1 MNTKQFIMTNVIS
14 KLKGTVKNWWVF
26 LIVGVLLIIA
36 SIWIFRTPIESFIN
50 LALIFSVL
58 ILISGVF
65 SIIFAFTN
73 KDKIENWGL
82 YLVGGI
88 LDVVVGFIL
97 LSYPGITLVVFSLF
111 IGFWLMFRGFNTIS
125 TSLELK
131 KEGVMNWGWILLF
144 GVLITIFAF
153 MSIVNPLIGASYL
166 VFTLAFSIFLLGIA
180 NIFLSLQLR
189 KVKSAVKD
197 ING

>member
-1 MNTKQFIMTNVIS
+1 MTNVIS

-26 LIVGVLLIIA
+26 LIVGILLIIG
-36 SIWIFRTPIESFIN
+36 SIWIFRTPIESFIS
-50 LALIFSVL
+50 LAVIFSIL

-73 KDKIENWGL
+73 KEKIENWGL
-82 YLVGGI
+82 YLIGGI
-88 LDVVVGFIL
+88 LDVIVGFIL
-97 LSYPGITLVVFSLF
+97 LSYPGITILVFSLF

-131 KEGVMNWGWILLF
+131 KEGAMNWGWILLL
-144 GVLITIFAF
+144 GALIIILAF
-153 MSIVNPLIGASYL
+153 MSIVNPLIGAGYL
-166 VFTLAFSIFLLGIA
+166 VFTLALSIFLLGVA

-189 KVKSAVKD
+189 KIKSAVKD
-197 ING
+197 ATG

>member
-1 MNTKQFIMTNVIS
+1 MTNVIS
-14 KLKGTVKNWWVF
+14 KIKGTVKHWWVF
-26 LIVGVLLIIA
+26 LIIGILLLIG
-36 SIWIFRTPIESFIN
+36 SIWIFRTPTESFIN
-50 LALIFSVL
+50 LAQIFSIL

-65 SIIFAFTN
+65 SIIFALTN
-73 KDKIENWGL
+73 KEKMDNWGA

-111 IGFWLMFRGFNTIS
+111 IGFWLMFRGFSTIS

-131 KEGVMNWGWILLF
+131 KEGATDWIWILLL
-144 GVLITIFAF
+144 GILVIIFAL

-166 VFTLAFSIFLLGIA
+166 VFTLAFAIFLLGIA

-189 KVKSAVKD
+189 KVKTAADK
-197 ING
+197 IER

>member
-166 VFTLAFSIFLLGIA
+166 VFTLAFAIFLLGIA

>member
-1 MNTKQFIMTNVIS
+1 MTNVIS

-50 LALIFSVL
+50 LALIFSIL

-131 KEGVMNWGWILLF
+131 KEGVMNWGWILSF

>member
-1 MNTKQFIMTNVIS
+1 MSNIIS
-14 KLKGTVKNWWVF
+14 KIKGTVKNWWVF
-26 LIVGVLLIIA
+26 LIIGILLIIA
-36 SIWIFRTPIESFIN
+36 SVWILRTPIESFIG
-50 LALIFSVL
+50 LAKIFSIL

-73 KDKIENWGL
+73 KEQIENWGL
-82 YLVGGI
+82 YLTGGI
-88 LDVVVGFIL
+88 LDVIVGIIL

-125 TSLELK
+125 TSFELK
-131 KEGVMNWGWILLF
+131 KEGVMDWGWILLL

-153 MSIVNPLIGASYL
+153 MSIINPLIGASYL
-166 VFTLAFSIFLLGIA
+166 IFTLALAIFLLGVA

-189 KVKSAVKD
+189 KVKSAAKE
-197 ING
+197 IKEL

>member
-1 MNTKQFIMTNVIS
+1 MANVIS
-14 KLKGTVKNWWVF
+14 KIAGTVKNWWVF
-26 LIVGVLLIIA
+26 LLIGILLIIA
-36 SIWIFRTPIESFIN
+36 SIWIFRTPVESFIN
-50 LALIFSVL
+50 LAQIFSIL

-73 KDKIENWGL
+73 KEEMDNWGA

-88 LDVVVGFIL
+88 LDVIVGFIL

-111 IGFWLMFRGFNTIS
+111 IGFWLLFRGFNTIS

-131 KEGVMNWGWILLF
+131 KEGVKDYGWILLL
-144 GVLITIFAF
+144 GILVIIFAL

-166 VFTLAFSIFLLGIA
+166 VFTLAFAIFLLGVA
-180 NIFLSLQLR
+180 NIFLSLRLR
-189 KVKSAVKD
+189 KLKTAVNK
-197 ING
+197 IIK